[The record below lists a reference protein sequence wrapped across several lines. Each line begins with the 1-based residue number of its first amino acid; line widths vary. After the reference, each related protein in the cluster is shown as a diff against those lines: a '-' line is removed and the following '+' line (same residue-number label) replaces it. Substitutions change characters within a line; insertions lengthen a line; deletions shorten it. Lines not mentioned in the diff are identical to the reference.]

1 MNPTSM
7 KHTDAVNN
15 PGKEWLPR
23 AEARKEELDTKV
35 KDVANDRAR
44 RILQQQADELEAQIE
59 TAGMITANCRWCG
72 EVMQNAD
79 AITLHKMVKT
89 HEASCPERPEEQEQK
104 AEVS

>member
-1 MNPTSM
+1 M
-7 KHTDAVNN
+7 DF
-15 PGKEWLPR
+15 
-23 AEARKEELDTKV
+23 
-35 KDVANDRAR
+35 
-44 RILQQQADELEAQIE
+44 E

-104 AEVS
+104 TKISESDDMIIDAEVS